1 MPKNKTKT
9 VSSLRENAE
18 VLRDILITQLGVAG
32 VPQAKIRDIVGCDIK
47 RVNEIVRYLK
57 PQKQKAR

>member
-1 MPKNKTKT
+1 MPKTAA
-9 VSSLRENAE
+9 SSRETAE
-18 VLRDILITQLGVAG
+18 VLKDLLITQLGVAG